1 MPGRDET
8 APIGRGPITGRGL
21 GPYSRTGTFRRRG
34 LGYRRG
40 LAQTDKDL
48 LIEQKEL
55 LQRRLDM
62 INKQLGE

>member
-1 MPGRDET
+1 MPGRDGT
-8 APIGRGPITGRGL
+8 GPIGRGPMMGRGL
-21 GPYSRTGTFRRRG
+21 GPCSGAGTFRRRG